1 MFFAAKPFSKIRQ
14 FVLLSMA
21 AVLVGCASI
30 PAGVDPSPND
40 PWEPFNRSVFEF
52 NEGLDA
58 YLLKPVVA
66 GYRFVLPEFVREG
79 IYNFFS
85 NYGDIY
91 NVAYNLLQGKPGYAF
106 NDLMRVVVNTT
117 MGLGGFIDLATPGG
131 LEKHKEDWGQT
142 LGVWGVPSGP
152 YVVLPF
158 FGPSNVRD
166 TFGTVADLESDYLFR
181 LLPDVA
187 LRNSITG
194 LRVVNARNTYYEA
207 GDLLDGAAIDK
218 YSFMRDAYIQRRE
231 YQINEGRDDEEPQM
245 PVYEN
250 PYECE
255 RAKISPNEITRA
267 RWIYEELQMDF

>member
-1 MFFAAKPFSKIRQ
+1 MFWVCRLTSQIKQLLLLLVAAI
-14 FVLLSMA
+14 
-21 AVLVGCASI
+21 LVGCASI
-30 PAGVDPSPND
+30 PAGVEPAPQD
-40 PWEPFNRSVFEF
+40 PWESFNRSVFEF
-52 NEGLDA
+52 NEGLDV

-85 NYGDIY
+85 NYNDIY
-91 NVAYNLLQGKPGYAF
+91 TALFNLLQSKPGYAF
-106 NDLMRVVVNTT
+106 NDFMRVVVNTT
-117 MGLGGFIDLATPGG
+117 MGLGGLIDLATPGG

-142 LGVWGVPSGP
+142 LGVWGVPAGP

-181 LLPDVA
+181 LLPNVA

-231 YQINEGRDDEEPQM
+231 YQVNEDRDDEEPLM

-250 PYECE
+250 PYE
-255 RAKISPNEITRA
+255 
-267 RWIYEELQMDF
+267 

>member
-1 MFFAAKPFSKIRQ
+1 MLSAVKFISRARQ
-14 FVLLSMA
+14 CVLFCIASA
-21 AVLVGCASI
+21 LVGCASI
-30 PAGVDPSPND
+30 PAGVQPSPQD
-40 PWEPFNRSVFEF
+40 PWESFNRSVFEF

-58 YLLKPVVA
+58 YVLKPVVA

-85 NYGDIY
+85 NYSDIY
-91 NVAYNLLQGKPGYAF
+91 TALYNLLQGKPAYAF
-106 NDLMRVVVNTT
+106 NDFMRVVVNTT
-117 MGLGGFIDLATPGG
+117 MGLGGLLDLATPAG

-142 LGVWGVPSGP
+142 LGVWGVPAGP

-181 LLPDVA
+181 LLPNVA
-187 LRNSITG
+187 LRNSLTG

-218 YSFMRDAYIQRRE
+218 YSFVRDAYIQRRQ
-231 YQINEGRDDEEPQM
+231 YQINEGRDDEESTIPAYQ
-245 PVYEN
+245 N
-250 PYECE
+250 PYE
-255 RAKISPNEITRA
+255 
-267 RWIYEELQMDF
+267 

>member
-1 MFFAAKPFSKIRQ
+1 MLLAVRLYSKIKRV
-14 FVLLSMA
+14 VLLVVTTA
-21 AVLVGCASI
+21 LVGCASI
-30 PAGVDPSPND
+30 PAGVEPSPHD
-40 PWEPFNRSVFEF
+40 PWESFNRSVFEF

-66 GYRFVLPEFVREG
+66 GYRFILPEFIRQG

-85 NYGDIY
+85 NYSDIY
-91 NVAYNLLQGKPGYAF
+91 TALFNLLQGRLDYAF
-106 NDLMRVVVNTT
+106 NDLMRVAVNTT
-117 MGLGGFIDLATPGG
+117 MGLGGLLDLATPGG

-142 LGVWGVPSGP
+142 LGVWGVPAGP

-166 TFGTVADLESDYLFR
+166 AFGTVADLESDYLFR
-181 LLPDVA
+181 FLPDVA
-187 LRNSITG
+187 LRNSVTG

-231 YQINEGRDDEEPQM
+231 YQINEGREGEEPQM

-250 PYECE
+250 PY
-255 RAKISPNEITRA
+255 
-267 RWIYEELQMDF
+267 Q

>member
-1 MFFAAKPFSKIRQ
+1 MLSVVNYISKLRQ
-14 FVLLSMA
+14 CILLCMA
-21 AVLVGCASI
+21 AALVGCASI
-30 PAGVDPSPND
+30 PAGVEPSPHD

-66 GYRFVLPEFVREG
+66 GYRFVLPEFVRDG

-91 NVAYNLLQGKPGYAF
+91 NIFYNLLQGKPGYAF
-106 NDLMRVVVNTT
+106 NDFMRVAVNTT

-142 LGVWGVPSGP
+142 FGVWGVPAGP

-166 TFGTVADLESDYLFR
+166 TFGTVADLESDYLFKYVK
-181 LLPDVA
+181 DVG

-194 LRVVNARNTYYEA
+194 LRVINARNTYYEA

-218 YSFMRDAYIQRRE
+218 YSFMRDAYIQRRQ

-250 PYECE
+250 PY
-255 RAKISPNEITRA
+255 
-267 RWIYEELQMDF
+267 Q

>member
-1 MFFAAKPFSKIRQ
+1 MMLSVLRKIKAV
-14 FVLLSMA
+14 FLLGLVVGM
-21 AVLVGCASI
+21 VGCASI
-30 PAGVDPSPND
+30 PAGTERSPQD

-66 GYRFVLPEFVREG
+66 GYRFVLPEFVRDG

-85 NYGDIY
+85 NYNDIY
-91 NVAYNLLQGKPGYAF
+91 TALFNLLQGKPGYAF
-106 NDLMRVVVNTT
+106 NDFMRVVVNTT
-117 MGLGGFIDLATPGG
+117 MGLGGLLDLATPGG

-166 TFGTVADLESDYLFR
+166 TVGTVADLESDYLFSYVK
-181 LLPDVA
+181 DIG

-250 PYECE
+250 PY
-255 RAKISPNEITRA
+255 
-267 RWIYEELQMDF
+267 Q

>member
-1 MFFAAKPFSKIRQ
+1 MQWLVKLKRL
-14 FVLLSMA
+14 VLLSLVAGM
-21 AVLVGCASI
+21 VGCASI
-30 PAGVDPSPND
+30 PAGVEPSPHD

-52 NEGLDA
+52 NEGLDT

-66 GYRFVLPEFVREG
+66 GYRFVLPEFVRDG

-85 NYGDIY
+85 NYSDIY
-91 NVAYNLLQGKPGYAF
+91 TALQNLLQGKPDYAF
-106 NDLMRVVVNTT
+106 SDLMRVVVNTT
-117 MGLGGFIDLATPGG
+117 FGLGGLIDMATPGG
-131 LEKHKEDWGQT
+131 LPKHKEDWGQT
-142 LGVWGVPSGP
+142 FGVWGIPSGP

-166 TFGTVADLESDYLFR
+166 TFGTAADLESDYLFR

-187 LRNSITG
+187 LRNSLTG

-218 YSFMRDAYIQRRE
+218 YSFVRDAYIQRRA
-231 YQINEGRDDEEPQM
+231 YQINEGRDDEEPLM

-250 PYECE
+250 PY
-255 RAKISPNEITRA
+255 
-267 RWIYEELQMDF
+267 Q

>member
-1 MFFAAKPFSKIRQ
+1 MQWLIKLKRL
-14 FVLLSMA
+14 VLLGLVAGM
-21 AVLVGCASI
+21 VGCASI
-30 PAGVDPSPND
+30 PAGVEPSPHD

-85 NYGDIY
+85 NYSDIY
-91 NVAYNLLQGKPGYAF
+91 TALQNLLQGKPSDAF
-106 NDLMRVVVNTT
+106 SDLMRVVVNTT
-117 MGLGGFIDLATPGG
+117 FGLGGLIDMATPGG
-131 LEKHKEDWGQT
+131 LPKHKEDWGQT
-142 LGVWGVPSGP
+142 FGVWGIPSGP

-158 FGPSNVRD
+158 FGPSSVRD
-166 TFGTVADLESDYLFR
+166 TFGTAADLESDYLFSYVK
-181 LLPDVA
+181 DIG

-231 YQINEGRDDEEPQM
+231 YQINEGREDEEVLM
-245 PVYEN
+245 PPYQN
-250 PYECE
+250 PYE
-255 RAKISPNEITRA
+255 
-267 RWIYEELQMDF
+267 

>member
-1 MFFAAKPFSKIRQ
+1 MLSAVRFISKLRQ
-14 FVLLSMA
+14 CILLCMA
-21 AVLVGCASI
+21 VALVGCASI
-30 PAGVDPSPND
+30 PAGVEPSPHD

-66 GYRFVLPEFVREG
+66 GYRFVLPEFVRDG

-91 NVAYNLLQGKPGYAF
+91 NIFYNLLQGKPGYAF
-106 NDLMRVVVNTT
+106 NDFMRVAVNTT

-142 LGVWGVPSGP
+142 FGVWGVPAGP

-166 TFGTVADLESDYLFR
+166 TFGTVADLESDYLFKYVK
-181 LLPDVA
+181 DVG

-218 YSFMRDAYIQRRE
+218 YSFMRDAYIQRRQ

-250 PYECE
+250 PY
-255 RAKISPNEITRA
+255 
-267 RWIYEELQMDF
+267 Q

>member
-1 MFFAAKPFSKIRQ
+1 MLSAVKFISKLRQ
-14 FVLLSMA
+14 CILLCMA
-21 AVLVGCASI
+21 ATLVGCASI
-30 PAGVDPSPND
+30 PAGVEPSPHD

-66 GYRFVLPEFVREG
+66 GYRFVLPEFVRDG

-91 NVAYNLLQGKPGYAF
+91 NIFYNLLQGKPGFAF
-106 NDLMRVVVNTT
+106 NDFMRVAVNTT

-142 LGVWGVPSGP
+142 FGVWGVPAGP

-166 TFGTVADLESDYLFR
+166 TFGTVADLESDYLFKYVK
-181 LLPDVA
+181 DVG

-194 LRVVNARNTYYEA
+194 LRVINARNTYYEA

-218 YSFMRDAYIQRRE
+218 YSFMRDAYIQRRQ

-250 PYECE
+250 PY
-255 RAKISPNEITRA
+255 
-267 RWIYEELQMDF
+267 Q

>member
-1 MFFAAKPFSKIRQ
+1 MPSSVVKFISRTRQ
-14 FVLLSMA
+14 CVLLYIAS
-21 AVLVGCASI
+21 VLVGCASI
-30 PAGVDPSPND
+30 PAGVEPSPQD
-40 PWEPFNRSVFEF
+40 PWERFNRSVFEF

-85 NYGDIY
+85 NYNDIY
-91 NVAYNLLQGKPGYAF
+91 TALQNMLQGKPDFAF

-117 MGLGGFIDLATPGG
+117 FGLGGLIDMATPGG

-142 LGVWGVPSGP
+142 FGVWGVPAGP

-194 LRVVNARNTYYEA
+194 LRIVNARNTYYEA

-218 YSFMRDAYIQRRE
+218 YSFMRDAYIQRRQ
-231 YQINEGRDDEEPQM
+231 YQINEGRDDEEPTM
-245 PVYEN
+245 PVYQN
-250 PYECE
+250 PYE
-255 RAKISPNEITRA
+255 
-267 RWIYEELQMDF
+267 

>member
-1 MFFAAKPFSKIRQ
+1 MILWAGRLQ
-14 FVLLSMA
+14 RLVLLS
-21 AVLVGCASI
+21 VTCLFVGCASI
-30 PAGVDPSPND
+30 PAGVEPSPRD

-52 NEGLDA
+52 NEGLDT

-66 GYRFVLPEFVREG
+66 AYRFILPEIVREG

-85 NYGDIY
+85 NYSDIY
-91 NVAYNLLQGKPGYAF
+91 TALQNLLQGKPDYAF
-106 NDLMRVVVNTT
+106 NDIMRVAVNTIF
-117 MGLGGFIDLATPGG
+117 GLGGLMDVATPGG

-142 LGVWGVPSGP
+142 FGVWGIPSGP

-158 FGPSNVRD
+158 FGPSTVRD
-166 TFGTVADLESDYLFR
+166 TFGTAADLETDYLFKYI
-181 LLPDVA
+181 PDVG

-218 YSFMRDAYIQRRE
+218 YSFLRDAYLQRRE
-231 YQINEGRDDEEPQM
+231 YQINEGRNDEEPLM

-250 PYECE
+250 PY
-255 RAKISPNEITRA
+255 
-267 RWIYEELQMDF
+267 Q

>member
-1 MFFAAKPFSKIRQ
+1 MILWAGRLKRL
-14 FVLLSMA
+14 VLLS
-21 AVLVGCASI
+21 VTCLFVGCASI
-30 PAGVDPSPND
+30 PAGVEPSPRD

-52 NEGLDA
+52 NEGLDT

-66 GYRFVLPEFVREG
+66 AYRFILPEIVREG

-85 NYGDIY
+85 NYSDIY
-91 NVAYNLLQGKPGYAF
+91 TALQNLLQGKPDYAF
-106 NDLMRVVVNTT
+106 NDIMRVAVNTLF
-117 MGLGGFIDLATPGG
+117 GLGGLMDVATPGG

-142 LGVWGVPSGP
+142 FGVWGIPSGP

-158 FGPSNVRD
+158 FGPSTVRD
-166 TFGTVADLESDYLFR
+166 TFGTAADLETDYLFKYI
-181 LLPDVA
+181 PDVG

-218 YSFMRDAYIQRRE
+218 YSFLRDAYLQRRE
-231 YQINEGRDDEEPQM
+231 YQINEGREDEEPLM

-250 PYECE
+250 PY
-255 RAKISPNEITRA
+255 
-267 RWIYEELQMDF
+267 Q

>member
-1 MFFAAKPFSKIRQ
+1 MFLVVSQIHKMKYF
-14 FVLLSMA
+14 LMLCMA
-21 AVLVGCASI
+21 AIIVGCASI
-30 PAGVDPSPND
+30 PAGVEPSPQD
-40 PWEPFNRSVFEF
+40 PWESFNRSVFEF
-52 NEGLDA
+52 NEGLDD
-58 YLLKPVVA
+58 YLLKPVVT

-85 NYGDIY
+85 NYSDIY
-91 NVAYNLLQGKPGYAF
+91 TALFNLLQGKPDYAL
-106 NDLMRVVVNTT
+106 NDFMRVVVNTT
-117 MGLGGFIDLATPGG
+117 MGLGGFLDLATSGG

-142 LGVWGVPSGP
+142 LGVWGVPAGP

-158 FGPSNVRD
+158 FGPSSVRD

-218 YSFMRDAYIQRRE
+218 YSFMRDAYIQRRQ
-231 YQINEGRDDEEPQM
+231 YQIDEGRDDEEPQM

-250 PYECE
+250 AYE
-255 RAKISPNEITRA
+255 
-267 RWIYEELQMDF
+267 

>member
-1 MFFAAKPFSKIRQ
+1 MRFLARFKQLI
-14 FVLLSMA
+14 LLGLVATM
-21 AVLVGCASI
+21 VGCASI
-30 PAGVDPSPND
+30 PAGVEPSPHD

-66 GYRFVLPEFVREG
+66 GYRFVLPEFVRDG

-85 NYGDIY
+85 NYSDIY
-91 NVAYNLLQGKPGYAF
+91 TALQNLLQGKPGDAF
-106 NDLMRVVVNTT
+106 SDLMRVVVNTT
-117 MGLGGFIDLATPGG
+117 FGLGGLIDMATPGG
-131 LEKHKEDWGQT
+131 LPKHKEDWGQT
-142 LGVWGVPSGP
+142 FGVWGIPSGP

-166 TFGTVADLESDYLFR
+166 TFGTVADLESDYLFGYVK
-181 LLPDVA
+181 DIG

-231 YQINEGRDDEEPQM
+231 YQINEGRDDEESSM
-245 PVYEN
+245 PVYQN
-250 PYECE
+250 PYE
-255 RAKISPNEITRA
+255 
-267 RWIYEELQMDF
+267 

>member
-1 MFFAAKPFSKIRQ
+1 MLSAVKFISKLRQ
-14 FVLLSMA
+14 CILLCMA
-21 AVLVGCASI
+21 ATLVGCASI
-30 PAGVDPSPND
+30 PAGVEPSPHD
-40 PWEPFNRSVFEF
+40 PWESFNRSVFEF

-66 GYRFVLPEFVREG
+66 GYRFVLPEFVRDG

-91 NVAYNLLQGKPGYAF
+91 NIFYNLLQGKPGYAF
-106 NDLMRVVVNTT
+106 NDFMRVAVNTT

-142 LGVWGVPSGP
+142 FGVWGVPAGP

-166 TFGTVADLESDYLFR
+166 TFGTVADLESDYLFKYVK
-181 LLPDVA
+181 DVG

-218 YSFMRDAYIQRRE
+218 YSFMRDAYIQRRQ

-250 PYECE
+250 PY
-255 RAKISPNEITRA
+255 
-267 RWIYEELQMDF
+267 Q

>member
-1 MFFAAKPFSKIRQ
+1 MLLAVRLYSKIKRV
-14 FVLLSMA
+14 VLLVTITA
-21 AVLVGCASI
+21 LVGCASI
-30 PAGVDPSPND
+30 PAGVEPSPHD
-40 PWEPFNRSVFEF
+40 PWESFNRSVFEF

-66 GYRFVLPEFVREG
+66 GYRFILPEFVRQG

-85 NYGDIY
+85 NYNDIY
-91 NVAYNLLQGKPGYAF
+91 TALFNLLQGRLDYAF
-106 NDLMRVVVNTT
+106 NDLMRVAVNTT
-117 MGLGGFIDLATPGG
+117 MGLGGLLDLATPGG

-142 LGVWGVPSGP
+142 LGVWGVPAGP

-166 TFGTVADLESDYLFR
+166 AFGTVADLESDYLFR
-181 LLPDVA
+181 FLPDVA
-187 LRNSITG
+187 LRNSVTG

-231 YQINEGRDDEEPQM
+231 YQINEGREGEEPQM

-250 PYECE
+250 PY
-255 RAKISPNEITRA
+255 
-267 RWIYEELQMDF
+267 Q